1 MYRVFGTLSSERAR
15 NKSSDKVTQRWSCR
29 VHWTSESRF
38 DQLVAGTKTPDNQI
52 EPSTAADLVQLFF
65 STKTEAGSI
74 LFFCKGG
81 GAGGKTCPASAA
93 SAKMKGAAA
102 SLENFAKKT
111 HESNAWYNLDAPVWL
126 FGQTV
131 QLT

>member
-1 MYRVFGTLSSERAR
+1 MVVPRALDFRVSLRPTRGRDQDTRQPDRAFHC
-15 NKSSDKVTQRWSCR
+15 CR
-29 VHWTSESRF
+29 
-38 DQLVAGTKTPDNQI
+38 
-52 EPSTAADLVQLFF
+52 PSAALLLYKDRSWQHPVLLQ
-65 STKTEAGSI
+65 
-74 LFFCKGG
+74 GG
-81 GAGGKTCPASAA
+81 GQYALEEKVEEGVDVTREVSRVQGGKTCPASAA